1 MLSLHFHLLAHNPRY
16 KFACELAEQAGKI
29 ALGYQQ
35 RLKQD
40 GLIIDVKGQQDFVSE
55 ADKVTEDYIRNALEK
70 TFPEDGFLGEE
81 SGIRSSEKG
90 GVWVVDPIDG
100 TTNFLRK
107 QPTWCVSIAFV
118 QDDEPMIGVVYD
130 ASREE
135 LFSAIKDQG
144 AWLNGQKLEVN
155 QQGGEVVGLVNLG
168 YSNKV
173 PLESYFSTIQRLLAN
188 GIEHRRSGSAA
199 LALAHVASGQFDGFR
214 EDALNAWDMMAGVL
228 IAAEAGA
235 DVIVSSIDKGY
246 KVQVSIPSITA
257 LLAD

>member
-1 MLSLHFHLLAHNPRY
+1 MISPRDTRY
-16 KFACELAEQAGKI
+16 KFACELAKQAGQI

-35 RLKQD
+35 RLKQE
-40 GLIIDVKGQQDFVSE
+40 GLTIDIKGQQDFVSE
-55 ADKVTEDYIRNALEK
+55 ADKATEDYIRKALEK

-81 SGIRSSEKG
+81 SGASLSEKG

-107 QPTWCVSIAFV
+107 QPTWCVSIAFL
-118 QDDEPMIGVVYD
+118 QDDESMIGVIYD
-130 ASREE
+130 ACRGE

-144 AWLNGQKLEVN
+144 AWLNGQKIKVN
-155 QQGGEVVGLVNLG
+155 QQGDELVGLVNLG

-173 PLESYFSTIQRLLAN
+173 SLESYFSTIQRLLEN
-188 GIEHRRSGSAA
+188 GIEHRRTGSAA

-235 DVIVSSIDKGY
+235 TVFVSPIENGY
-246 KVQVSIPSITA
+246 KVKVSIPSIA
-257 LLAD
+257 ELLAG